1 MTFISTKE
9 KKKSQVDWSSPSS
22 LIINIDMAYW
32 LTDSIQSFDEANKDC
47 FRNTEGPNTLLI
59 VGNLNVEQHGQNL
72 GKVFLVKPLS

>member
-1 MTFISTKE
+1 MA
-9 KKKSQVDWSSPSS
+9 WSSPSS

-59 VGNLNVEQHGQNL
+59 VGNLNMEQYGQNL